1 MNQSKSKI
9 TNANHIASQGRRN
22 SNSKQH
28 VLSNKAL
35 AYLNSKK
42 ATSILKNYEDSM
54 NSSKFINSAIGK
66 NLIKRL
72 ENSSSNQN
80 FNDRG

>member
-1 MNQSKSKI
+1 MTPTRRSGAAANGGPMAI
-9 TNANHIASQGRRN
+9 NGNAKAN
-22 SNSKQH
+22 

-42 ATSILKNYEDSM
+42 ATSILKSYEDAV
-54 NSSKFINSAIGK
+54 NSTKFMNSAIGK

-72 ENSSSNQN
+72 ENSQSNSN
-80 FNDRG
+80 FTN